1 MLPEGINILD
11 FGRYLDQVWQNR
23 PLLATTWDNEE
34 SKSTAQ
40 RFFQIEAGKIRAK
53 NYTGFIQY
61 GALRINV
68 YPRVFHGKIPL
79 DPLHTCRHLLKWLR
93 YGRRIHFPFTELN
106 TGAEY
111 TNDLLEAFIFLFATF
126 TSNSLTA
133 APHFAYEEITEEMRF
148 IRGRLALAPYI
159 SQNLSTGR
167 HHLLHCTYEP
177 FTYDNLFNRIVKF
190 TAKLLLRC
198 TIQKRTAELLENI
211 IFSLDEVTDCGY
223 VASDCDKVKIN
234 RLYPEIDSIRNMCRL
249 FLHSQQADAAT
260 IHNNNLC
267 LLLPMETIFEEYV
280 AGFLQHSFPD
290 LSIRSQASEEYL
302 AANEDGYPVFRM
314 KHDILIPGR
323 TIIDTKYKFRLA
335 IDEKL
340 GVSQNDMYQIV
351 SYCFKRNIEDGML
364 LYPFQNNHEAVN
376 RSSKFSVNSFQRTI
390 IITCRSIDITED
402 DFDDFDENQKAKF
415 KEILV

>member
-1 MLPEGINILD
+1 
-11 FGRYLDQVWQNR
+11 
-23 PLLATTWDNEE
+23 
-34 SKSTAQ
+34 
-40 RFFQIEAGKIRAK
+40 
-53 NYTGFIQY
+53 
-61 GALRINV
+61 
-68 YPRVFHGKIPL
+68 
-79 DPLHTCRHLLKWLR
+79 
-93 YGRRIHFPFTELN
+93 
-106 TGAEY
+106 
-111 TNDLLEAFIFLFATF
+111 
-126 TSNSLTA
+126 
-133 APHFAYEEITEEMRF
+133 
-148 IRGRLALAPYI
+148 
-159 SQNLSTGR
+159 
-167 HHLLHCTYEP
+167 
-177 FTYDNLFNRIVKF
+177 
-190 TAKLLLRC
+190 
-198 TIQKRTAELLENI
+198 
-211 IFSLDEVTDCGY
+211 
-223 VASDCDKVKIN
+223 
-234 RLYPEIDSIRNMCRL
+234 
-249 FLHSQQADAAT
+249 
-260 IHNNNLC
+260 
-267 LLLPMETIFEEYV
+267 METIFEEYV